1 MRSGTVGFS
10 RHYSI
15 MKFSA
20 ILKWVLCCFLLVVA
34 QVNSRGAL
42 ARLTPNAKF
51 SVLTCSPGL
60 DLYSL
65 FGHSAFRLQD
75 TLGGKPVDVVFN
87 YGVFD
92 AFDDG
97 FYVKFARGKLDYRL
111 QVEYY
116 DYFVESY
123 AMEGRGVWEQELNF
137 TREQKQRLF
146 ELLQVNS
153 EEPNCT
159 YRYDFFY
166 DNCSSRIRDMVI
178 RAAAVQT
185 TEGMGFRY
193 VPLQDLLSINTI
205 AFKHPRA
212 EGTTYRQ
219 AIQKYLDYQPWSDFG
234 IDIALGQPCD
244 KVMGDYGFMF
254 LPDSLMIE
262 LQMAELD
269 GHLLCEQP
277 REILPNRT
285 SFSIGYLTAP
295 ITLLSLWLLVHAW
308 LTYRARFRKSNL
320 LFFEGA
326 LLTVAGLVSLL
337 VIFLWFFTDH
347 TTTQF
352 NWNVLWASPVHVLV
366 IAFYRNKRAVRILAI
381 AQLTA
386 CLIMLVG
393 FAWLPQSL
401 HVATIPLA
409 LMLIITYGRL
419 YRNTRIIEQ

>member
-1 MRSGTVGFS
+1 
-10 RHYSI
+10 
-15 MKFSA
+15 MKFSF
-20 ILKWVLCCFLLVVA
+20 IQKWVLGCFLLFIA
-34 QVNSRGAL
+34 NDNSCAAL
-42 ARLTPNAKF
+42 ARLSPNAKF
-51 SVLTCSPGL
+51 SVLTCSPGA

-146 ELLQVNS
+146 ELLQANS
-153 EEPNCT
+153 EESNCT

-166 DNCSSRIRDMVI
+166 DNCSSRIRDMII

-193 VPLQDLLSINTI
+193 VAFDDLLSINTI
-205 AFKHPRA
+205 AFQHPCSK
-212 EGTTYRQ
+212 GTTYRQ
-219 AIQKYLDYQPWSDFG
+219 AIQKYLDFQPWSDFG

-244 KVMGDYGFMF
+244 KVIGDYGFMF
-254 LPDSLMIE
+254 LPDSLMSE
-262 LQMAELD
+262 LQLAGLD
-269 GHLLCEQP
+269 GHPLCEQP

-295 ITLLSLWLLVHAW
+295 ITLLTLWLLVHAG
-308 LTYRARFRKSNL
+308 LTYRARSRKSNL

-352 NWNVLWASPVHVLV
+352 NWNVLWASPVHLLLL
-366 IAFYRNKRAVRILAI
+366 ALNRNKRAVRMLAMLQI
-381 AQLTA
+381 AS
-386 CLIMLVG
+386 CLFMLVA
-393 FAWLPQSL
+393 FVWLPQSL
-401 HVATIPLA
+401 HLATIPLA
-409 LMLIITYGRL
+409 LMLIITYNRL
-419 YRNTRIIEQ
+419 YRNARNIEH

>member
-1 MRSGTVGFS
+1 
-10 RHYSI
+10 
-15 MKFSA
+15 MKFSF
-20 ILKWVLCCFLLVVA
+20 IQKWVLGCFLLFIA
-34 QVNSRGAL
+34 NDNSCAAL
-42 ARLTPNAKF
+42 ARLSPNAKF
-51 SVLTCSPGL
+51 SVLTCSPGA

-146 ELLQVNS
+146 ELLQANS
-153 EEPNCT
+153 EESNCT

-166 DNCSSRIRDMVI
+166 DNCSSRIRDMII

-193 VPLQDLLSINTI
+193 VAFDDLLSINTI
-205 AFKHPRA
+205 AFQHPCTK
-212 EGTTYRQ
+212 GTTYRQ
-219 AIQKYLDYQPWSDFG
+219 AIQKYLDFQPWSDFG

-244 KVMGDYGFMF
+244 KVIGDYGFMF
-254 LPDSLMIE
+254 LPDSLMSE
-262 LQMAELD
+262 LQLAKLD

-295 ITLLSLWLLVHAW
+295 ITLLTLWLLVHAG
-308 LTYRARFRKSNL
+308 LTYRARYRKSNL

-347 TTTQF
+347 TTTQL
-352 NWNVLWASPVHVLV
+352 NWNVLWASPVHLLVL
-366 IAFYRNKRAVRILAI
+366 ALNRNKRAVRMLAMLQI
-381 AQLTA
+381 AS
-386 CLIMLVG
+386 CLFMLVA
-393 FAWLPQSL
+393 FVWLPQSL
-401 HVATIPLA
+401 HLATIPLA
-409 LMLIITYGRL
+409 LMLIITYSRL
-419 YRNTRIIEQ
+419 YRNARNIEH